1 MQKLSFKGCCIGSFC
16 SLALKTELVV
26 ISTKKCYFCCPATK
40 LLLHYWEEEQNA
52 ISLQQCT
59 IHLMQINVKK
69 QIQLSGIYLCNN
81 YVSFNW
87 GKVSWI
93 VLQSAL
99 FLKVI
104 DWLWLRFSF
113 YGQPVYVLLLRSV
126 PVYPALFEW
135 HFIKLKGK
143 ENK

>member
-16 SLALKTELVV
+16 SWALKTELVV

-40 LLLHYWEEEQNA
+40 LLLHYWEEEQKA

-93 VLQSAL
+93 VLQCPL

-104 DWLWLRFSF
+104 DWHMIEIFILWATSIMSF
-113 YGQPVYVLLLRSV
+113 CCSQYIQLWV
-126 PVYPALFEW
+126 AFHNIET
-135 HFIKLKGK
+135 
-143 ENK
+143 